1 MLFMIIGHGG
11 AGAVLVFFMA
21 VSPFWQVRPPDHL
34 VQILLSFLSWQVSD
48 NPTAVDDRGPIATRT
63 NTFFTD
69 AESVAKGGRRHWAA
83 VASWT

>member
-1 MLFMIIGHGG
+1 MLLLLSS
-11 AGAVLVFFMA
+11 ATAPLERSSFFLMA
-21 VSPFWQVRPPDHL
+21 VSPF
-34 VQILLSFLSWQVSD
+34 WQVSD

-69 AESVAKGGRRHWAA
+69 AESVAKGGSRHWAA